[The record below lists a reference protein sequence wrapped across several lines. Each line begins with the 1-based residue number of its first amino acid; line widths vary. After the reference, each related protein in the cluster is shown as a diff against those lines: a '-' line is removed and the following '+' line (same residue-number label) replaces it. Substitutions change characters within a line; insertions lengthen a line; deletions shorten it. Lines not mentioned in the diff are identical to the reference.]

1 MDSEIGL
8 RAILVKPVNL
18 VMLPQ
23 MDADGRGLNRRD
35 RKVLV
40 IHWMI
45 FFVITPLTGLNSPL
59 RNSNLSL
66 ISDFVDTI
74 G

>member
-1 MDSEIGL
+1 
-8 RAILVKPVNL
+8 
-18 VMLPQ
+18 

-35 RKVLV
+35 RKILV